1 MGSRCDRVSAE
12 FYVEFSKFPVTMSYE
27 PTMAEQDEPEL
38 KAFIAWLAAKCRAR
52 QMAEIE
58 KNGPGEILGF

>member
-1 MGSRCDRVSAE
+1 
-12 FYVEFSKFPVTMSYE
+12 
-27 PTMAEQDEPEL
+27 MAEQDEPEL